1 MKNLFINA
9 DFVIKHRLNV
19 SDIKLLSYL
28 VFNANELKE
37 APFSAS
43 KDFFKVN
50 LSYGNTR
57 FVLSKLLRLGIVS
70 RTSDDA
76 ILKINCPIIQDEHTN
91 LIE

>member
-9 DFVIKHRLNV
+9 NFVIKHRLNI

-28 VFNANELKE
+28 VSNANENRE
-37 APFSAS
+37 APFSSS

-57 FVLSKLLRLGIVS
+57 FVLSKLLKLGIVS
-70 RTSDDA
+70 RTPDDA
-76 ILKINCPIIQDEHTN
+76 ILEINCPIIQDDHAN